1 MNNYVFAYRGGKK
14 FESPEE
20 GTKHMAK
27 WGAWVGGLGDASVN
41 RGSPFAKSKTVSSSG
56 VSDDSGSNPLTGY
69 SIVKAGSLDAALK
82 MAKACPH
89 LDIGGSIVVA
99 EVMEMKG
106 M

>member
-1 MNNYVFAYRGGKK
+1 MKNYVFVYRGGKQFK
-14 FESPEE
+14 SPEE
-20 GTKHMAK
+20 GAKHIAK

-56 VSDDSGSNPLTGY
+56 VSDDGGSNPLTGY

>member
-1 MNNYVFAYRGGKK
+1 MSNYVFVYRGGKK
-14 FESPEE
+14 FESREQ
-20 GTKHMAK
+20 GAKHMAK

-41 RGSPFAKSKTVSSSG
+41 RGSPFKKSKIVSSGG
-56 VSDDSGSNPLTGY
+56 VSDSGPDPLTGY
-69 SIVKAGSLDAALK
+69 SIVKADSLDAALK

>member
-1 MNNYVFAYRGGKK
+1 MNNYVFVYRGGKEFK
-14 FESPEE
+14 SKEE
-20 GTKHMAK
+20 GAKHMEK
-27 WGAWVGGLGDASVN
+27 WGAWVNGLGDASVN
-41 RGSPFAKSKTVSSSG
+41 RGSPFRMSKTVSSGG
-56 VSDDSGSNPLTGY
+56 VSDDGGSNPLKGY
-69 SIVKAGSLDAALK
+69 SVVKANSMDAALK

>member
-1 MNNYVFAYRGGKK
+1 MNNYVFIYRGGVE

-20 GTKHMAK
+20 GAKHMAK

-41 RGSPFAKSKTVSSSG
+41 RGSPFKKSKIVSSGG
-56 VSDDSGSNPLTGY
+56 VSDSGSDPLTGY
-69 SIVKAGSLDAALK
+69 SIVKANSMDAALE

-89 LDIGGSIVVA
+89 FDIGGSIVVA
-99 EVMEMKG
+99 EAMEMPG

>member
-1 MNNYVFAYRGGKK
+1 MNNYVFVYRGGLEFK
-14 FESPEE
+14 SPEE
-20 GTKHMAK
+20 GAKHMAK
-27 WGAWVGGLGDASVN
+27 WRAWVGGLGNASVN
-41 RGSPFAKSKTVSSSG
+41 RGSPFGKSKTVSSGG
-56 VSDDSGSNPLTGY
+56 VSDDGGANPLTGY
-69 SIVKAGSLDAALK
+69 SIVKANSLAAALR

>member
-1 MNNYVFAYRGGKK
+1 MNNYVFVYRGGLEFKSK
-14 FESPEE
+14 EE
-20 GTKHMAK
+20 GAEHMKK

-41 RGSPFAKSKTVSSSG
+41 RGSPFGKSKTVSSSG
-56 VSDDSGSNPLTGY
+56 VSDDGGSNHLTGY
-69 SIVKAGSLDAALK
+69 SIVKAKSLDAALE
-82 MAKACPH
+82 MAKVCPH

>member
-1 MNNYVFAYRGGKK
+1 MENYVFVYRGGLEFK
-14 FESPEE
+14 SQEE
-20 GTKHMAK
+20 GAKHMAK

-41 RGSPFAKSKTVSSSG
+41 RGTPFKKSKIVSSDG
-56 VSDDSGSNPLTGY
+56 VSEDGGSNHLTGY
-69 SIVKAGSLDAALK
+69 SIVKAKSMDAALK

-99 EVMEMKG
+99 EVTEMKG

>member
-1 MNNYVFAYRGGKK
+1 MNNYAFIYRGGLEFKN
-14 FESPEE
+14 PEE
-20 GTKHMAK
+20 GAKHMEK
-27 WGAWVGGLGDASVN
+27 WTAWVNDLGDASVN
-41 RGSPFAKSKTVSSSG
+41 RGSPFKMSKIVSSDG
-56 VSDDSGSNPLTGY
+56 VSDEGGSNHLTGY
-69 SIVKAGSLDAALK
+69 SIVKAESMDAALE